1 MQPFDDDYLARREKQ
16 IHELFELRAMIWA
29 CLVTG
34 VIVGVIALALLSTGS
49 KTLGGISLVVALLF
63 GVGSIFMVA
72 DYSARKATD
81 RAVQKE
87 YERLALYG
95 LPGEKAKRGNQEVRL
110 ADDGEMVVERGPDD
124 EVSYR
129 EGQDG

>member
-1 MQPFDDDYLARREKQ
+1 MQPFDEGYLKRREKQ
-16 IHELFELRAMIWA
+16 IQELYELRAMIWA

-34 VIVGVIALALLSTGS
+34 LAASVIGVVLLS
-49 KTLGGISLVVALLF
+49 LGYGTAGAILLIVALLF
-63 GVGSIFMVA
+63 GMGTIFMGA
-72 DYSARKATD
+72 DYSAKKATD